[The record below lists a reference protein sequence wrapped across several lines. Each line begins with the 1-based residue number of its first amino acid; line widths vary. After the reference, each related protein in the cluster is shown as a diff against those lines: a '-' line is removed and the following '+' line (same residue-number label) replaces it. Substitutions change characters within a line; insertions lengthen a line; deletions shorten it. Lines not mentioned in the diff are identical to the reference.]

1 MTIDYRDIARWCA
14 SVIFALCLLMF
25 SGAKAG
31 GIEQLQYFID
41 RSTSGT
47 ATFQQFVYDVDGNLV
62 QESQGNLTFLRPGR
76 FKWFYRTPYEQ
87 VLIGDGTFLWVYDKD
102 LEQATKV
109 LLKDALGSSPAALLY
124 GSKDIESYFGL
135 EGLEPISDSERV
147 KVIPYEESG
156 LFERI
161 EIALSEGVLRTMT
174 LYDHFGQKTI
184 IKFDD
189 FVVPANVDAQEFE
202 FVPPEGVDIVTQ

>member
-14 SVIFALCLLMF
+14 RVIVALCLFTF
-25 SGAKAG
+25 SGARAG

-147 KVIPYEESG
+147 KVTPYEESG

-161 EIALSEGVLRTMT
+161 EIALSEGVLRTMM

-184 IKFDD
+184 IKFDG
-189 FVVPANVDAQEFE
+189 FVVPANVDANEFE

>member
-1 MTIDYRDIARWCA
+1 MTIDYRDISRWCA
-14 SVIFALCLLMF
+14 RVIVALCLFTF
-25 SGAKAG
+25 SGARAG

-161 EIALSEGVLRTMT
+161 EIALSEGVLRKMT

-184 IKFDD
+184 IKFDG
-189 FVVPANVDAQEFE
+189 FVVPANVDANEFE

>member
-1 MTIDYRDIARWCA
+1 
-14 SVIFALCLLMF
+14 VF

-47 ATFQQFVYDVDGNLV
+47 AAFQQFVYDVDGNLV
-62 QESQGNLTFLRPGR
+62 QESRGNLTFLRPGR
-76 FKWFYRTPYEQ
+76 FKWFYRAPYEQ

-184 IKFDD
+184 IKLMILWFPRMLTLRNSSSSLLR
-189 FVVPANVDAQEFE
+189 VS
-202 FVPPEGVDIVTQ
+202 TS

>member
-1 MTIDYRDIARWCA
+1 MTIDYRDTGRWCA
-14 SVIFALCLLMF
+14 RVIVALCLFTF
-25 SGAKAG
+25 SGARAG

-76 FKWFYRTPYEQ
+76 FKWFYKTPYEQ

-102 LEQATKV
+102 LEQVTKV

-184 IKFDD
+184 IKFDG
-189 FVVPANVDAQEFE
+189 FVVPANVDANEFE

>member
-14 SVIFALCLLMF
+14 SVIVPLCFFTF

-76 FKWFYRTPYEQ
+76 FKWFYKTPYVQ
-87 VLIGDGTFLWVYDKD
+87 LLIGDGTFLWVYDKD

-189 FVVPANVDAQEFE
+189 FVVPANIDAQEFE

>member
-1 MTIDYRDIARWCA
+1 MTIDYRDISRWCA
-14 SVIFALCLLMF
+14 RVIVALCLFTF
-25 SGAKAG
+25 SGARAG

-41 RSTSGT
+41 RSTSGA

-76 FKWFYRTPYEQ
+76 FKWFYKTPYEQ

-109 LLKDALGSSPAALLY
+109 LLRDALGSSPAALLY
-124 GSKDIESYFGL
+124 GSKDIEYYFGL
-135 EGLEPISDSERV
+135 EGLEPISDTERV

-184 IKFDD
+184 IKFDS
-189 FVVPANVDAQEFE
+189 FVVPANVDANEFE

>member
-1 MTIDYRDIARWCA
+1 M
-14 SVIFALCLLMF
+14 
-25 SGAKAG
+25 
-31 GIEQLQYFID
+31 
-41 RSTSGT
+41 
-47 ATFQQFVYDVDGNLV
+47 
-62 QESQGNLTFLRPGR
+62 
-76 FKWFYRTPYEQ
+76 
-87 VLIGDGTFLWVYDKD
+87 LIGDGTFLWVYDKD

-161 EIALSEGVLRTMT
+161 EIALSEGVLRKMT

-184 IKFDD
+184 IKFDG
-189 FVVPANVDAQEFE
+189 FVVPANVDANEFE

>member
-1 MTIDYRDIARWCA
+1 
-14 SVIFALCLLMF
+14 MF

-47 ATFQQFVYDVDGNLV
+47 ATFQQFVHDVDGNLV

-76 FKWFYRTPYEQ
+76 FKWLYKTPYEQ
-87 VLIGDGTFLWVYDKD
+87 LLIGDGTFLWVYDKD